1 MFRIKVDGIMVDT
14 EVFSNLAAGAS
25 VSVQTSSPWQA
36 VAGTKTLAVLA
47 DDPNQVAESNES
59 NNSRSLSFTVA
70 EPPPPPEPDLI
81 VKSVALVGSNLVDG
95 DNVYVSA
102 VVQNVGDAATPSNQ
116 SVTVSVKVN
125 GSMVDTEAFANL
137 AAGASVSIQT
147 STPWQATAG
156 TKTLSVQADDPNQ
169 VQESDEGNNSK
180 SMSFTVA
187 EAPTPGDPDLVIDS
201 VQQSPTNPAE
211 GDAVH
216 FTATVRNA
224 GTVATPTGQAVS
236 VSFSVNGTVFTSVST
251 TPLGA
256 RSSAT
261 VSTNGGSGWVA
272 TAGDKILTATAD
284 PSGNIAE
291 GLESNNTRS
300 KSFTVAEP
308 PLPPASQKS
317 RARRQEAGFRPN
329 GNPSDGPQT
338 VSRYGP
344 GDSSS
349 QTRQR
354 DKSST
359 TRNAVPPR
367 RPLRCG
373 ASRSTRH

>member
-1 MFRIKVDGIMVDT
+1 MLHFSNPNRTYNGAVTGVSQAQDNTMSLNNVRSTIANFRQSVGTEPPPAEPDLTVESGSARHTEPDRGRRRRATGRSRRPRCGGGPGSGSTTAEYKLSAVVRNIGNAATPSNQSVTVSIKVDGIMVDT

-147 STPWQATAG
+147 SICWRC
-156 TKTLSVQADDPNQ
+156 
-169 VQESDEGNNSK
+169 SD
-180 SMSFTVA
+180 
-187 EAPTPGDPDLVIDS
+187 
-201 VQQSPTNPAE
+201 
-211 GDAVH
+211 
-216 FTATVRNA
+216 
-224 GTVATPTGQAVS
+224 
-236 VSFSVNGTVFTSVST
+236 
-251 TPLGA
+251 
-256 RSSAT
+256 
-261 VSTNGGSGWVA
+261 
-272 TAGDKILTATAD
+272 
-284 PSGNIAE
+284 
-291 GLESNNTRS
+291 
-300 KSFTVAEP
+300 
-308 PLPPASQKS
+308 S
-317 RARRQEAGFRPN
+317 RRGR
-329 GNPSDGPQT
+329 
-338 VSRYGP
+338 
-344 GDSSS
+344 
-349 QTRQR
+349 
-354 DKSST
+354 
-359 TRNAVPPR
+359 PPR
-367 RPLRCG
+367 APK
-373 ASRSTRH
+373 H